1 MPVLRQLPRWA
12 WIGGGALAFIAGI
25 VNAAGYM
32 GFRHQSITNMT
43 GSTTLLGV
51 SLGTAD
57 HGETMHWAI
66 AIAAFVLGAT
76 LSGAIVQKSALKLGR
91 RYGVALV
98 LESLLLFAAVPLLDV
113 GSSVGLYLASI
124 AIGLQNG
131 MASTYS
137 GMVFRTTHV
146 TGMLTDLGIYLG
158 HRLRGLEVDTLR
170 VRVCVL
176 VSGSFM
182 LGGIAG
188 ALLFRVM
195 QEHTL
200 LIPAAL
206 TGLCGLAYGI
216 YSHYTR
222 PSASTGPAATGS
234 QN

>member
-12 WIGGGALAFIAGI
+12 WIGGGVLAFIAGI
-25 VNAAGYM
+25 VNAAGFM
-32 GFRHQSITNMT
+32 GFRHQSITNLT
-43 GSTTLLGV
+43 GSTTLLGI

-57 HGETMHWAI
+57 GGETLHWAL
-66 AIAAFVLGAT
+66 AIAAFLLGAM
-76 LSGAIVQKSALKLGR
+76 LSGVIVQKSTLRLGR

-98 LESLLLFAAVPLLDV
+98 LESLLLFAAVPLLDR
-113 GSSVGLYLASI
+113 GSSLGLYLASM

-158 HRLRGLEVDTLR
+158 QRLRGLEVDTLR
-170 VRVCVL
+170 IRVCVL
-176 VSGSFM
+176 VSTTFV
-182 LGGIAG
+182 LGGAAG
-188 ALLFRVM
+188 ALLFGVM

-206 TGLCGLAYGI
+206 TGLCGLGYGI
-216 YSHYTR
+216 YAHYVAVTK
-222 PSASTGPAATGS
+222 PA
-234 QN
+234 